1 MSEKVR
7 FYILLGLLIASLLL
21 LWFAD
26 HLAGQVILQ

>member
-7 FYILLGLLIASLLL
+7 FYILLGLLIASLGL

-26 HLAGQVILQ
+26 HLANSVVIN